1 MLNIVLYKM
10 KDILVSGYFISENSV
25 KCIILKSTIIGKII
39 TSQRKNF
46 LRVVQFTTAV
56 TVT

>member
-1 MLNIVLYKM
+1 VLNIVLYKM